1 MDRMVTTP
9 QRRAAATTDGVSR
22 RDGRVESRSV
32 RGDLEFRVLANRPLL
47 QDSRLPVV
55 LIHGIG
61 MSHRYLS
68 RLHDELAT
76 DGPVFSIDL
85 PGYAGLPKP
94 GRDIGV
100 EAMAQALSQVIA
112 SLEVGPVVLVGQ
124 SMGTQWVTEVAARA
138 PELVA
143 ELVLIGPVADAEHR
157 SFLAQM
163 RALTVDSLREPLD
176 VNAIVFTDYL
186 RCGVPWYLA
195 QLRHM
200 LAYRPEER
208 LAEVAAPVL
217 LIRGER
223 DPIAGMAWCRQLR
236 DLASTAA
243 LVVIPGR
250 AHNAQHSSPAAVAS
264 AIRAHTR

>member
-1 MDRMVTTP
+1 MDIAP
-9 QRRAAATTDGVSR
+9 HGVSDAWTEGVVR
-22 RDGRVESRSV
+22 RDGRIEYRRVH
-32 RGDLEFRVLANRPLL
+32 GDLTFRVLTDEPGPA
-47 QDSRLPVV
+47 QSRLPVV

-68 RLHDELAT
+68 RLHSDLAA

-94 GRDIGV
+94 DRDVGV
-100 EAMAQALSQVIA
+100 EAMAHALSQVIE
-112 SLEVGPVVLVGQ
+112 SLEVGAVVLVGQ
-124 SMGTQWVTEVAARA
+124 SMGTQWVTDVAVQA
-138 PELVA
+138 PELVSQ
-143 ELVLIGPVADAEHR
+143 LVLIGPVADEDHR
-157 SFLAQM
+157 SFVAQM
-163 RALTVDSLREPLD
+163 RALTVDSIREPLD

-208 LAEVAAPVL
+208 LPQVSAPVL
-217 LIRGER
+217 LIRGSR
-223 DPIAGMAWCRQLR
+223 DSIAGVDWCRQLR
-236 DLASTAA
+236 DLAGAA
-243 LVVIPGR
+243 TLVHIPGR